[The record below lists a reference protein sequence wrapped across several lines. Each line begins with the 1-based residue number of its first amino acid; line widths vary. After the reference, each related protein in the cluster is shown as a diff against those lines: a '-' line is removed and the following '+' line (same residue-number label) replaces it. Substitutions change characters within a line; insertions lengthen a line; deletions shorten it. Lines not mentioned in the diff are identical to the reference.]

1 MRMLEVVRRLRAAG
15 TDYME
20 TADAAALLAVSGLH
34 ASKIMTRLAEA
45 EQLVRLKRGLWAFPD
60 RIDTL
65 QIPSAL
71 TAPLPCYI
79 SLQSALYRHGMVSQ
93 IPFIVYAV
101 SPARSRR
108 WETPFGTVSVHHLDP
123 AFFFGFEP
131 VGDKGVLMATPE
143 KALLDVFYLS
153 AVKTR
158 LFHHLPELEL
168 PASFDMQK
176 AFEMLTRIPS
186 VHHQTMVRRRLD
198 EVLMNNK
205 MSQMN
210 NRP

>member
-1 MRMLEVVRRLRAAG
+1 MRMLEVVRRLRSAG
-15 TDYME
+15 TDYIE
-20 TADAAALLAVSGLH
+20 TADAAALLSVSGLH
-34 ASKIMTRLAEA
+34 ASKIMTRLAES

-60 RIDTL
+60 RIDAL
-65 QIPSAL
+65 QIPGAL

-79 SLQSALYRHGMVSQ
+79 SLQSALVRHGIVSQ
-93 IPFIVYAV
+93 IPFVVYAV

-131 VGDKGVLMATPE
+131 VGDKGILMATPE

-153 AVKTR
+153 ATKSR
-158 LFHHLPELEL
+158 LFKHLPELEL

-176 AFEMLTRIPS
+176 AFDMLPRIPS
-186 VHHQTMVRRRLD
+186 VRRQAMVRRRL
-198 EVLMNNK
+198 EALL
-205 MSQMN
+205 SSSESGHS
-210 NRP
+210 